1 MINVYFKGIITLK
14 PFTYIELKNVNA
26 YYGEALICTYQDEE
40 ELKGFGL
47 YIEKSISKSFVPG
60 NVIVNGRKKMF
71 TELSTK
77 PTNRYADCKV
87 VAEGYKSTMNYT
99 LPSI

>member
-1 MINVYFKGIITLK
+1 MKQDLYVYF
-14 PFTYIELKNVNA
+14 
-26 YYGEALICTYQDEE
+26 
-40 ELKGFGL
+40 L
-47 YIEKSISKSFVPG
+47 YSDQQLQERKTIEKSISKSFVLG
-60 NVIVNGRKKMF
+60 NVIVNGRKKML